1 MKRIAIN
8 KILVAVGMAVCATGQ
23 IYALPLIPGGTVLT
37 PTFTSAPG
45 GSPIVTDPV
54 TNTTGT
60 LNDGYNWKTGVAA
73 RNKAAGNY
81 LSAVYVDPVSHQ
93 LDFYYQI
100 QNTFSSSANNQN
112 TLNFTF
118 DITDFTGFAITDVE
132 QVSGHAFAQFSGSTP
147 RTIKSVSRS
156 LSGSTVTVNL
166 TGTVRP
172 GQNSSILL
180 LKTNALNFQQGTST
194 FKFLNPPVGC
204 AANTPLGCGN
214 AYAQPFFLNN
224 LDPILA
230 PEPGFY
236 GMLSVGIGGLLFAV
250 RRRRSVKA

>member
-1 MKRIAIN
+1 MKSVSIN

-23 IYALPLIPGGTVLT
+23 IYALPLIPGGTVLN
-37 PTFTSAPG
+37 PTFTTAPA
-45 GSPIVTDPV
+45 GSPIAVDPV

-60 LNDGYNWKTGVAA
+60 LNNGYNWKTSISA

-81 LSAVYVDPVSHQ
+81 LSAVYLDPVSNQ

-100 QNTFSSSANNQN
+100 QNSFSGSGNNQN
-112 TLNFTF
+112 TLSFNFA
-118 DITDFTGFAITDVE
+118 ITDFTGFLITDVQ
-132 QVSGHAFAQFSGSTP
+132 QVSGMSFSQFSGSTP

-156 LSGSTVTVNL
+156 ASGSTVTVNL

-172 GQNSSILL
+172 GQNSSVLL

-194 FKFLNPPVGC
+194 FKFLNPPTGC
-204 AANTPLGCGN
+204 VANTPSVCGN
-214 AYAQPFFLNN
+214 AYQQPFFLNN
-224 LDPILA
+224 LDPVLV

-236 GMLSVGIGGLLFAV
+236 GMLSMGIGGLLFAV